1 VVRVSRA
8 PSASESNVLS
18 QVRLAAP
25 ALQCTLLRNNQG
37 VLRDERG
44 RPVRF
49 GLGNESAALVARFAS
64 PDLVGWTRYTV
75 TPADVGR
82 TIAVMTG
89 IECKTDTG
97 RVTPQ
102 QQAWLDRL
110 AADGGVSGVARGRD
124 DLAQIINGWIIK

>member
-1 VVRVSRA
+1 MK
-8 PSASESNVLS
+8 PDASESLVMS

-25 ALQCTLLRNNQG
+25 ALGALLLRNNSG
-37 VLRDERG
+37 VLPGPNG

-82 TIAVMTG
+82 TVAVMTG

-110 AADGGVSGVARGRD
+110 AADGGVSGVARGPD
-124 DLAQIINGWIIK
+124 DLERIIGAYRR

>member
-1 VVRVSRA
+1 MTRK
-8 PSASESNVLS
+8 PDASESLVMS

-25 ALQCTLLRNNQG
+25 PLQCLLLRNNQG

-49 GLGNESAALVARFAS
+49 GLGNESAALVARYAS

-75 TPADVGR
+75 IPADVGR
-82 TIAVMTG
+82 TLAVMTG
-89 IECKTDTG
+89 IECKTSSG
-97 RVTPQ
+97 RTTPQ

-110 AADGGVSGVARGRD
+110 AADGGIAGVARCGA
-124 DLAQIINGWIIK
+124 DLDAIINGWIIR